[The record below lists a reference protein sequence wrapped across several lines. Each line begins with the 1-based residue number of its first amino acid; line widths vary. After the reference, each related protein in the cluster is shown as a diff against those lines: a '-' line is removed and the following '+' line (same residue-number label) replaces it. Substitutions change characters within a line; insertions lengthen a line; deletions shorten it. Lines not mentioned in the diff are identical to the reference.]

1 MIPQGG
7 ETGVRPANGYR
18 SISGPQILYPGVVD
32 TFSYL
37 NVAFF
42 DTELEAK
49 NFLNFLIGKFARY
62 MMRTTFSSVH
72 LSKNNFI
79 FVPAMDFTQEWPD
92 NKLYEYFELNEN
104 EIELIENT
112 MRPIEL

>member
-1 MIPQGG
+1 M
-7 ETGVRPANGYR
+7 
-18 SISGPQILYPGVVD
+18 
-32 TFSYL
+32 

-42 DTELEAK
+42 DTEKEAK

-79 FVPAMDFTQEWPD
+79 FVPAMDFNQEWPD
-92 NKLYEYFELNEN
+92 KKLYEYFELDEN
-104 EIELIENT
+104 EINLIETT
-112 MRPIEL
+112 MRQIEL

>member
-7 ETGVRPANGYR
+7 ETGVRPENGYR
-18 SISGPQILYPGVVD
+18 SISAPQILPPGVVD

-49 NFLNFLIGKFARY
+49 NFLRFLTGKFARY

-79 FVPAMDFTQEWPD
+79 FVPAMDFTREWLD
-92 NKLYEYFELNEN
+92 KDLYAYFELSE
-104 EIELIENT
+104 EEVDLIETT
-112 MRPIEL
+112 MRPIEI